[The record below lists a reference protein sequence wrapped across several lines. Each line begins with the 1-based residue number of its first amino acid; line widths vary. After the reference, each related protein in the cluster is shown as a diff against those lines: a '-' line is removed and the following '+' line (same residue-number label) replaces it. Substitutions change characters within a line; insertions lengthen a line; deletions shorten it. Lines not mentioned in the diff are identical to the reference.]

1 MNLKEAFRY
10 QNKLQS
16 FLDEAQ
22 STLDRDS
29 NVTRVE
35 NTYLRHKVMAE
46 AEDETVLA
54 MPETEYYEGITDI
67 ARFLLYLLD
76 EKGKLFAAIRKAK
89 SELDIDMDS
98 AVSLNATRQ
107 SIARTFKR
115 MNDLRSSEQTISNG
129 GTGYRFNAEGNQ
141 ISYRCDVRRVTT
153 INYDRKVI
161 CAALGKLN
169 QQADETSTRID
180 LCLVTSKV
188 DYAPPFDVNA
198 SFAEAFETYTETAG
212 VNSTLFADFLI
223 VALRRTRLFWMRQAK
238 RTRIPVQVQMNDN
251 AARF

>member
-16 FLDEAQ
+16 FMDDAQ
-22 STLDRDS
+22 SILDRDT

-35 NTYLRHKVMAE
+35 NTYLRHKVMTE

-54 MPETEYYEGITDI
+54 VPETEYYEQITDI

-76 EKGKLFAAIRKAK
+76 EKGKLFAAIRKTK

-115 MNDLRSSEQTISNG
+115 MNDLRNSEQTITGG

-161 CAALGKLN
+161 RAALGRLN
-169 QQADETSTRID
+169 QKADETSTKNRPVPCHVKGGLRAAFRCERQ
-180 LCLVTSKV
+180 LCRSIR
-188 DYAPPFDVNA
+188 DVHRKCRGIMPRHGPAILDAASQENA
-198 SFAEAFETYTETAG
+198 DTGSG
-212 VNSTLFADFLI
+212 ADE
-223 VALRRTRLFWMRQAK
+223 R
-238 RTRIPVQVQMNDN
+238 
-251 AARF
+251 